1 MDTHHQQNQNLT
13 ITAITDSMLYT
24 PRVAMIQAY
33 APHCEKRLGRKG
45 PVTSISGALG
55 TFGWVQQ
62 I

>member
-1 MDTHHQQNQNLT
+1 
-13 ITAITDSMLYT
+13 MLYT